1 LGPGGHQTVFQLLQS
16 YGKIADMLNKTEVPT
31 ALGKKWHSST
41 IKYVVTTYKR
51 LGPGEQ
57 SA

>member
-1 LGPGGHQTVFQLLQS
+1 LS
-16 YGKIADMLNKTEVPT
+16 YGKIADMLNKAEVPT
-31 ALGKKWHSST
+31 ALGKKWYSST